1 MMQIALCNNKSKFH
15 EGLTG
20 FYVQQFR
27 DIIWESMVYFFSKN
41 SVPFFNLSRTFACA
55 AIFLTFCNQFVF
67 RSFSDRQ
74 QKGDLFKGDT
84 SFVR

>member
-1 MMQIALCNNKSKFH
+1 MMQTALCNNKSKFH

-41 SVPFFNLSRTFACA
+41 SVPFL
-55 AIFLTFCNQFVF
+55 IFLEHLHALQFFEFLKSVRFSIFF
-67 RSFSDRQ
+67 RSAAKRRSI
-74 QKGDLFKGDT
+74 
-84 SFVR
+84 